1 MMPISATECYNT
13 EVDVPVDRRSA
24 VVETTSI
31 SDIFRKD
38 IDRAVQI
45 LKEAGCTEV
54 YLFGS
59 VASGETHAKSDIDL
73 AVRGCPPDR
82 FFHTLGRLMIE
93 LNHSVDLVDLDEP
106 GIFVRYLLDSGEL
119 VRIE

>member
-1 MMPISATECYNT
+1 VI
-13 EVDVPVDRRSA
+13 
-24 VVETTSI
+24 ETTSI
-31 SDIFRKD
+31 SDIFRGD

-59 VASGETHAKSDIDL
+59 VASGEIHAKSDIDL
-73 AVRGCPPDR
+73 AVRGCPPGR
-82 FFHTLGRLMIE
+82 FFHTLGRLMMALDHPI
-93 LNHSVDLVDLDEP
+93 DLVDLDEP
-106 GIFVRYLLDSGEL
+106 SIFVRYLLDSGEL

>member
-1 MMPISATECYNT
+1 M
-13 EVDVPVDRRSA
+13 
-24 VVETTSI
+24 VETTSI

-59 VASGETHAKSDIDL
+59 VASGEIHAKSDIDL

>member
-1 MMPISATECYNT
+1 VI
-13 EVDVPVDRRSA
+13 
-24 VVETTSI
+24 ETTSI
-31 SDIFRKD
+31 SDIFRGD

-59 VASGETHAKSDIDL
+59 VASGEIHAKSDIDL
-73 AVRGCPPDR
+73 AVRGCPPGR
-82 FFHTLGRLMIE
+82 FFHTLGRLMME
-93 LNHSVDLVDLDEP
+93 LDHSVDLVDLDEP
-106 GIFVRYLLDSGEL
+106 SIFVRYLLASGEL